1 MLARMRGTRRTA
13 AVMAL
18 VPVIVLLA
26 GGCSDSV
33 VDCVAADSTIDYVS
47 TARGETTLDAAI
59 ERLGEHSDSVDV
71 RHRTDSSAVVYTI
84 RDGRPTA
91 RYEVEARDGQGWLVT
106 SAASCR
112 PS

>member
-13 AVMAL
+13 AVMAR
-18 VPVIVLLA
+18 VPVAVLLA
-26 GGCSDSV
+26 TGCSGSV
-33 VDCVAADSTIDYVS
+33 GDCSAADSVIDYVS
-47 TARGETTLDAAI
+47 SARGDATLDDAI
-59 ERLGEHSDSVDV
+59 ERLGEHSDSVEV

-84 RDGRPTA
+84 HDGRPSA

>member
-1 MLARMRGTRRTA
+1 MLTRMRGTRRTA

-18 VPVIVLLA
+18 VPVVVLLV

-47 TARGETTLDAAI
+47 SARGDATLDDAI
-59 ERLGEHSDSVDV
+59 ERLGEHSDSVEV
-71 RHRTDSSAVVYTI
+71 RNRTESSAVVYTI
-84 RDGRPTA
+84 HDGRPSA
-91 RYEVEARDGQGWLVT
+91 RYEIEARDGQGWLVT